1 MSEMQQFVDLC
12 ENEFENQLDA
22 FVKSGLLD
30 ENFKF
35 IILSGPTCSGKTTV
49 AKKIKGELKN
59 KNKKLFYVSIDDFFH
74 EISAERN
81 IDAEVDFE
89 SINAIDLELFK
100 TFLSDI
106 SENRKTK
113 VPRFDFLTR
122 RRSFYVDVDPAEID
136 IFLFE
141 GIQATYPEIT
151 ALLTYERCLSVYIS
165 TGEGITVGDK
175 VFDPNEIRLM
185 RRIVRDHFYRDSNAE
200 YTFFLWKDVRENE
213 EINIFPNVKN
223 CDIILNSTMGYEI
236 NMLSGYLRELLE
248 AVPVDSIYRK
258 GSEELL
264 EKIGGIEAMPKSLL
278 PENSMYFEFL
288 KR

>member
-22 FVKSGLLD
+22 FVKNGLLA

-200 YTFFLWKDVRENE
+200 YTFFLWKDVRKNE

-236 NMLSGYLRELLE
+236 NMLSGYLKELLE